1 MWHNPHARDS
11 PCRSTAHSTSS
22 LPMSSQEPK
31 AFPRSKDHTPC
42 KTHPELTRKANVL
55 TEPRWVGFPQTL
67 LNAKARHKTHMF
79 KMSSWLLNLNK
90 HWHSSEDDD
99 ISFTTSSIQVTMTRH
114 AERQEAVTTLA
125 GKSSQQRLSQDDPDV
140 GFDKPS
146 EQLLQRGSKN
156 DGKIWLQ

>member
-1 MWHNPHARDS
+1 
-11 PCRSTAHSTSS
+11 
-22 LPMSSQEPK
+22 
-31 AFPRSKDHTPC
+31 
-42 KTHPELTRKANVL
+42 
-55 TEPRWVGFPQTL
+55 
-67 LNAKARHKTHMF
+67 
-79 KMSSWLLNLNK
+79 
-90 HWHSSEDDD
+90 
-99 ISFTTSSIQVTMTRH
+99 MTRP